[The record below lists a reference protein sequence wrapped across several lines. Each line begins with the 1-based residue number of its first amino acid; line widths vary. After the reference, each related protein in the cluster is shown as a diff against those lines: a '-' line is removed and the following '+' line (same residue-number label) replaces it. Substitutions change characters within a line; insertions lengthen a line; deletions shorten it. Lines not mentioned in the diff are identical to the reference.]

1 MADKSSTVVEM
12 NKNDIGLGTMPVLI
26 EGDRVMLLDQRK
38 LPEETVFF
46 DATDLDDMCF
56 AISDMVIRGAASIGV
71 AGALGLACAA
81 RMIATTACEAK
92 EFTAKLDAARIRL
105 NATRPTAVNLTWGT
119 SLIFEEAEKLLN
131 QERGKDLRQVSDED
145 QARESLQRIGARLF
159 AVAVNLIEEHAQ
171 DNRRL
176 SEYGAQRVPV
186 NGQILTHCNA
196 GSLALCGWGSALGVI
211 RSAQLMGKNISVFVD
226 ETRPRNQGSK
236 LTMWELEQD
245 GIPTTLICD
254 NMAATLMAQN
264 KVSMIVVG
272 ADRIAR
278 NGDTANK
285 IGTYGLAV
293 LAHFHGVKFYVAAP
307 LSTFDPDIESGH
319 EIHIE
324 TRDAREVTEICGR
337 STTIPSAKA
346 YNPAFDVTPNRLIS
360 AFFTEA
366 GILEPPYLESIDTAR
381 KSKTRQ

>member
-12 NKNDIGLGTMPVLI
+12 DRNDPDIGLGTMPVLI
-26 EGDRVMLLDQRK
+26 EGDRVLLLDQRK

-56 AISDMVIRGAASIGV
+56 AISDMVVRGAASIGV

-81 RMIATTACEAK
+81 RQIATTACDSE

-119 SLIFEEAEKLLN
+119 SLIFEEAANLSNQEPGYDRIKVAESLKSISEKLFAMAVKLI
-131 QERGKDLRQVSDED
+131 DE
-145 QARESLQRIGARLF
+145 
-159 AVAVNLIEEHAQ
+159 HTQ

-176 SEYGAQRVPV
+176 SEYGAQRVPE
-186 NGQILTHCNA
+186 NGRILTHCNA

-211 RSAQLMGKNISVFVD
+211 RSAHLMGKNVSVFVD

-307 LSTFDPDIESGH
+307 LSTFDPDIESGD
-319 EIHIE
+319 EIQIE
-324 TRDAREVTEICGR
+324 TRDAHEVTEICGR

-366 GILEPPYLESIDTAR
+366 GILEPPYLESIHGAMAR
-381 KSKTRQ
+381 KSKARQ